1 MDILDEK
8 KIVSKKNSVL
18 WQLLKFMIGRGKA
31 KSVTIDICVLFSSKR
46 RRRNGAGKKNMKIF
60 MVKKYTQILVLARPY
75 VMT

>member
-1 MDILDEK
+1 
-8 KIVSKKNSVL
+8 
-18 WQLLKFMIGRGKA
+18 MIGQGKA